1 MSDENKKDIEKKDAP
16 TEKDNKGVLK
26 IPLRLIPNET
36 ESFEAE
42 MQEIF
47 DEDKIVHRHGS
58 SEPERD

>member
-1 MSDENKKDIEKKDAP
+1 MSDKIKKDAEKKENKK
-16 TEKDNKGVLK
+16 TELK

-36 ESFEAE
+36 ESLEEE

-58 SEPERD
+58 AEPERD

>member
-1 MSDENKKDIEKKDAP
+1 MPNKENESTNVKKSENEK
-16 TEKDNKGVLK
+16 EFK

-36 ESFEAE
+36 ESLEEE

-58 SEPERD
+58 AEPERD